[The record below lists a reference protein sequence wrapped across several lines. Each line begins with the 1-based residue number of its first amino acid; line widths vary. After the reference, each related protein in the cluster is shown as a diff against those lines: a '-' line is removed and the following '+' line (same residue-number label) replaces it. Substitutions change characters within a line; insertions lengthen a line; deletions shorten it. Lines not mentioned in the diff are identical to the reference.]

1 MKQVRV
7 NVRSVANVAAV
18 RREKRNGRDVL
29 IVPSATLPDEVVMNG
44 IRYPADEIEKS
55 YATLNRT
62 PAPLGHPTINGQHVS
77 ARDPE
82 GINIGYIGAWNENA
96 RRENGRVF
104 LDKVIDV
111 KFAEQTEGGRSVL
124 AAINAGD
131 PVHTSTGLL
140 CELEACND
148 GTASFTARN
157 MLFDHDAIL
166 IGEDGAAT
174 PSQGVG
180 MLVNGQ
186 QVEVINSSID
196 YANDQLDWAGM
207 NLLDAMDRAAKA
219 GRWDKI
225 KATLLRA
232 FMPEREDPQTME
244 TDMTVTKEQ
253 FDGLS
258 AAVEA
263 VANGLKT
270 LTEGLPDIVANQ
282 VKPLTDNLQALQN
295 TAKATEDAELAGHIA
310 AIVKANLLTDE
321 EAKGLTLNAARALAG
336 KAVPGKAAALNGAM
350 VTNASDEFAGYDLNK
365 MMEVK

>member
-7 NVRSVANVAAV
+7 NIRSICNVAAV
-18 RREKRNGRDVL
+18 RREKRNGRDVM
-29 IVPSATLPDEVVMNG
+29 IVPSATLPDDVVMNG

-62 PAPLGHPTINGQHVS
+62 PAPLGHPMINGQFVS

-104 LDKVIDV
+104 LDKVIDID
-111 KFAEQTEGGRSVL
+111 FASRTEGGKSVL

-140 CELEACND
+140 CELEACSD
-148 GTASFTARN
+148 EGASHIARN

-166 IGEDGAAT
+166 LGEDGAAT

-180 MLVNGQ
+180 MLVNGR

-196 YANDQLDWAGM
+196 YANDQLDWAGI
-207 NLLDAMDRAAKA
+207 NLLDALDRAAKA

-232 FMPEREDPQTME
+232 FMPEREDPQTLE
-244 TDMTVTKEQ
+244 TDNMTVTQEQ

-258 AAVEA
+258 AAVKA
-263 VANGLKT
+263 VANGHQA
-270 LTEGLPDIVANQ
+270 LTEGLPAIVASLI
-282 VKPLTDNLQALQN
+282 KPLTDNLEALQN
-295 TAKATEDAELAGHIA
+295 SNKAAADAELAGHVA

-336 KAVPGKAAALNGAM
+336 KAVPGKAAALNAAM
-350 VTNASDEFAGYDLNK
+350 GVDAKAAFKLPQAEEK
-365 MMEVK
+365 